1 MTEGRGWTSVLLYG
15 TSRPWSVSVEWS
27 GSLDLALFAVVTGI
41 PLVDLSIEFE
51 PWLVRGD
58 Q

>member
-15 TSRPWSVSVEWS
+15 TSRPWSVSVEWT
-27 GSLDLALFAVVTGI
+27 GISLDVFAIVTGI